1 MPKNNSEITVAYWS
15 TKGLGAPLRQMVLY
29 SGVPLKCIFYK
40 TTAVQTQDGFSV
52 EGSHWH
58 LEAKPALQ
66 KINPLINLPYVEIQD
81 ADEKTIVAQSIA
93 CMTLLAR
100 ELDMQGS
107 DSNENSQCEQ
117 LLCEIMDVRNKMVEF
132 AYAQHENQQQAAAAL
147 FDATMVA
154 DRGSFKKIERWLESK
169 KSSSTNYF
177 LVGSAA
183 SAADFALFEMLDQY
197 ACLIRFFE
205 LIPCENKNP
214 AEILEACKKSN
225 LANLYENF
233 RNSPQMEMYFQ
244 SPLNDLPFNNKSA
257 SFGSGKGGERWNP
270 ELDVDSTPE
279 CIQFN

>member
-58 LEAKPALQ
+58 LEAKPTLQ

-132 AYAQHENQQQAAAAL
+132 AYAQQENQQQAAAAL

-183 SAADFALFEMLDQY
+183 SAADFALYEMLDQY

-205 LIPCENKNP
+205 LIACENKNP
-214 AEILEACKKSN
+214 TEILEACEKSN

-270 ELDVDSTPE
+270 ELDVDSIPE

>member
-40 TTAVQTQDGFSV
+40 TTAVQTKDGFSV

-132 AYAQHENQQQAAAAL
+132 AYAEHENQQQAAAAL

-183 SAADFALFEMLDQY
+183 SAADFALYEMLDQY

-205 LIPCENKNP
+205 LIACENKNP
-214 AEILEACKKSN
+214 AEILEACEKSN

>member
-40 TTAVQTQDGFSV
+40 TTAVQTQNGFSV
-52 EGSHWH
+52 DGSHWH

-132 AYAQHENQQQAAAAL
+132 AYAEHENQQQAAAAL

-183 SAADFALFEMLDQY
+183 SAADFALYEMLDQY

-205 LIPCENKNP
+205 LIACENKNP
-214 AEILEACKKSN
+214 AEILEACEKSN

>member
-40 TTAVQTQDGFSV
+40 TTAVQTKDGFSV

-132 AYAQHENQQQAAAAL
+132 AYAEHENQQQAAAAL

-169 KSSSTNYF
+169 RSSSTDCF

-197 ACLIRFFE
+197 ACLIQFFE
-205 LIPCENKNP
+205 LIPCENKNS
-214 AEILEACKKSN
+214 AEILEACDKRH
-225 LANLYENF
+225 LASLYENF
-233 RNSPQMEMYFQ
+233 RNSPQMEKYFQ
-244 SPLNDLPFNNKSA
+244 SQLNDLPFNNKSA

-279 CIQFN
+279 CLQIN

>member
-40 TTAVQTQDGFSV
+40 TTAVQTQNGFSV
-52 EGSHWH
+52 DGSHWH

-132 AYAQHENQQQAAAAL
+132 AYAEHENQQQAAAAL

-169 KSSSTNYF
+169 RSSSTDCF

-197 ACLIRFFE
+197 ACLIQFFE
-205 LIPCENKNP
+205 LIPCENKNS
-214 AEILEACKKSN
+214 AEILEACDKSH

-233 RNSPQMEMYFQ
+233 RNSPQMEKYFQ
-244 SPLNDLPFNNKSA
+244 SPLNELPFNNKSA

>member
-1 MPKNNSEITVAYWS
+1 
-15 TKGLGAPLRQMVLY
+15 MVLY

-40 TTAVQTQDGFSV
+40 TTAIKTQDVFSV

-58 LEAKPALQ
+58 LGAKPTLQ
-66 KINPLINLPYVEIQD
+66 KINPLINLPYVEVHEAAQKIV
-81 ADEKTIVAQSIA
+81 VAQSIA

-100 ELDMQGS
+100 ELDMQSS
-107 DSNENSQCEQ
+107 DRIENSQCEQ

-132 AYAQHENQQQAAAAL
+132 AYSQHENQQQAAAEL
-147 FDATMVA
+147 FDVTMVA
-154 DRGSFKKIERWLESK
+154 ERGSFKKIERWLESK
-169 KSSSTNYF
+169 KSSSTDCF
-177 LVGSAA
+177 RVGSAA

-197 ACLIRFFE
+197 TCLIQFFE

-214 AEILEACKKSN
+214 LEILEACYKSH

-233 RNSPQMEMYFQ
+233 RNSPQMEKYFQ

-270 ELDVDSTPE
+270 GLDVDSTPE
-279 CIQFN
+279 CIQFS

>member
-1 MPKNNSEITVAYWS
+1 MPNKNTEITVAYWS

-40 TTAVQTQDGFSV
+40 TTAVQTQNGLSV

-58 LEAKPALQ
+58 LGAKPALQ
-66 KINPLINLPYVEIQD
+66 KINPLINLPYVEVHD
-81 ADEKTIVAQSIA
+81 ADQKIVVAQSIA

-100 ELDMQGS
+100 ELDMQDS
-107 DSNENSQCEQ
+107 DRYKNSQCEQ

-132 AYAQHENQQQAAAAL
+132 AYSQHENQQQAAAL
-147 FDATMVA
+147 FDVTMVA
-154 DRGSFKKIERWLESK
+154 ERGSFKKIERWLESK
-169 KSSSTNYF
+169 KSSSTDCC

-197 ACLIRFFE
+197 ACLIQFFG
-205 LIPCENKNP
+205 LIPCENKSP
-214 AEILEACKKSN
+214 AEILEACDKSH

-233 RNSPQMEMYFQ
+233 RTSPQMEQYFQ

-257 SFGSGKGGERWNP
+257 SFGSGKGGEQWNL
-270 ELDVDSTPE
+270 ELDLDSTPE

>member
-58 LEAKPALQ
+58 LEAKPTLQ

-183 SAADFALFEMLDQY
+183 SAADFALYEMLDQY

-205 LIPCENKNP
+205 LIACENKNP
-214 AEILEACKKSN
+214 AEILEACEKSN

-233 RNSPQMEMYFQ
+233 RNSPQMEKYFQ
-244 SPLNDLPFNNKSA
+244 SPLNELPFNNKSA